1 MKCKNCNNEV
11 INNQGFCNVCGS
23 KIEVEINL
31 SDVDKTSM
39 NSQGIVN
46 YDFDFSDQIRSNTP
60 NPNNITVRQTQ
71 MPVQAP
77 SQQIDQ
83 PVQVQNNPQQIE
95 QPVQV
100 QQVIPQQ
107 IEQPVQVQNNPQ
119 QIEQPVQVQN
129 NPQQN
134 INNNNQYSVLGR
146 NDHKHSHAPI
156 IIICILS
163 ILVGGG
169 YFVYNTFFYDSLE
182 KPNIENTGNT
192 NNEKEDIPVEEDKE
206 ETKEDEKTENKEE
219 NKETSTESSGNLT
232 VPVNKISYS
241 GVTLEIPTTLLYRY
255 EEEETLVIYPENEEW
270 AAAFAV
276 SEGDYYTLKNKK
288 AELAKEIE
296 NTGLTIKNYGVKFY
310 GGTEWLTFE
319 TEYNSV
325 NILAV
330 YVNAKSNRYGAFT
343 IQTLDN
349 TYNYNLLRTLAPVVQ
364 SIK

>member
-60 NPNNITVRQTQ
+60 NPNNITVKQTQ

-77 SQQIDQ
+77 SQQ
-83 PVQVQNNPQQIE
+83 QI
-95 QPVQV
+95 PAQV
-100 QQVIPQQ
+100 QQVM
-107 IEQPVQVQNNPQ
+107 PQ

-232 VPVNKISYS
+232 VPLNKISYS

-255 EEEETLVIYPENEEW
+255 EEETLVIYPENEEW

-276 SEGDYYTLKNKK
+276 SDGDYYTLKNKK

-296 NTGLTIKNYGVKFY
+296 NRGLTIKNYGVKFY

-325 NILAV
+325 NILVV
-330 YVNAKSNRYGAFT
+330 YVNAKSNRYGALT

>member
-31 SDVDKTSM
+31 SDVDKTSI

-77 SQQIDQ
+77 SQQI
-83 PVQVQNNPQQIE
+83 
-95 QPVQV
+95 PVQV
-100 QQVIPQQ
+100 QQVM
-107 IEQPVQVQNNPQ
+107 PQ

-163 ILVGGG
+163 VLVGGG

-192 NNEKEDIPVEEDKE
+192 NNEKEEIPVEEDKE
-206 ETKEDEKTENKEE
+206 ETKEDEKTEKNEE
-219 NKETSTESSGNLT
+219 NKETSTDSSGNLT

-241 GVTLEIPTTLLYRY
+241 GVTLEIPTILLYRY

-276 SEGDYYTLKNKK
+276 SDGDYYTLKNKK

-296 NTGLTIKNYGVKFY
+296 NTGLTIN
-310 GGTEWLTFE
+310 
-319 TEYNSV
+319 N
-325 NILAV
+325 
-330 YVNAKSNRYGAFT
+330 
-343 IQTLDN
+343 
-349 TYNYNLLRTLAPVVQ
+349 
-364 SIK
+364 

>member
-31 SDVDKTSM
+31 SDVDKTSI
-39 NSQGIVN
+39 NSQGVVN

-71 MPVQAP
+71 TPVQAP
-77 SQQIDQ
+77 SQQI
-83 PVQVQNNPQQIE
+83 PVQVQQVHTPQQIE
-95 QPVQV
+95 QPIQV
-100 QQVIPQQ
+100 QQVMPQQ

-119 QIEQPVQVQN
+119 QIAQPVQVQN

-163 ILVGGG
+163 VLVGGG

-182 KPNIENTGNT
+182 KPIIENTGNT

-255 EEEETLVIYPENEEW
+255 EEETLVIYPENEEW

-276 SEGDYYTLKNKK
+276 SDGDYYTLKNKK

-325 NILAV
+325 NILVV
-330 YVNAKSNRYGAFT
+330 YVNAKSNRYGALT